1 MLDLK
6 PIAKTSEVQQDLA
19 PLMKDVD
26 GARIAIY
33 RFKGMYRAYL
43 NQCPHQG
50 GPACEGSTFKHVQG
64 TVGSNGTANVSVSEE
79 SYDIACPWHGIE
91 YSLDTGICN
100 ADKRFRLPSF
110 DLVVQGEDI
119 LIRK

>member
-1 MLDLK
+1 MELRY
-6 PIAKTSEVQQDLA
+6 IAKTSEVQELT
-19 PLMKDVD
+19 PLFREID

-33 RFKGMYRAYL
+33 RFSGGYRAYL

-50 GPACEGSTFKHVQG
+50 GPACEGSTFKHVG
-64 TVGSNGTANVSVSEE
+64 AALDGDGSARVQISAEQ
-79 SYDIACPWHGIE
+79 YDLACPWHGIE

-110 DLVVQGEDI
+110 ELVIQGDDI

>member
-1 MLDLK
+1 LELRQ
-6 PIAKTSEVQQDLA
+6 IARTNEVQELT
-19 PLMKDVD
+19 PLFREVD

-33 RFKGMYRAYL
+33 RFNGGYRAYL

-50 GPACEGSTFKHVQG
+50 GPACEGSAFKHVG
-64 TVGSNGTANVSVSEE
+64 ASISENGSAKVEVSNDT
-79 SYDIACPWHGIE
+79 YDIACPWHGIE

-110 DLVVQGEDI
+110 ELVVKGEDI
-119 LIRK
+119 FVKK